1 VSISPS
7 FAILN
12 YKIVP
17 EQNRLEDNVAAKDVS
32 LEAAMKENDAIRKSL
47 TEAQER
53 NDELLKKI
61 SDSEYRIHLL
71 QDTVQK

>member
-1 VSISPS
+1 
-7 FAILN
+7 
-12 YKIVP
+12 
-17 EQNRLEDNVAAKDVS
+17 
-32 LEAAMKENDAIRKSL
+32 MKENDEIRKSL
-47 TEAQER
+47 TEAKER